1 KDIIWEILNASISD
15 HTGQLCYLSF
25 PAEHTQ
31 TNTSTRRHIN
41 AKNLHNLKLNLAEEN
56 WNAVFSSVTVDDAY
70 NSFMQLLLE
79 NIDVTCPLKKSRR
92 NHKPEMSAKYDHEAR
107 LLKQEFLDAQRKF
120 LLTNCIQDKQ
130 EASKRKKAYDLKL
143 RSLRREISASKINQA
158 VNKSKAI
165 WQTINCERNNRCDVS
180 SNSVKLQI
188 EGREVEDP
196 VEVANLFN
204 HYFATV
210 AEETIR
216 NNQNQETKK
225 QDRSSRVSSTDK
237 HNVVFPMHN
246 LKPVSQTELL
256 EVINSLKPKSS
267 TGIDG
272 ISARIVKSCR
282 QELLLPLLHV
292 IQLSLTQE
300 RQHGFVKG
308 KSTTTALIDFVESVI
323 DDIDSGNNVVGIFV
337 DMSKAFDCLSHDL
350 IISKLS
356 SLGVCGTAL
365 GWFTQYLKGRT
376 QLVELSHSRNR
387 TITTVRSEVRP
398 VSRGVPQGSVLGP
411 VLYILSTNDL
421 PDTTEPFSKAI
432 MYAYDTVLLS
442 SNSPINNVE
451 VNAYIGLSL
460 AAEYC
465 DNHDLVFNASKTKLV
480 SFSNRKSFVCCIP
493 DIDSVS
499 SVRHL
504 GVIIDEHLAWDEHI
518 EALCHKLI
526 TAIFAL
532 RRTMAVSTEEAALT
546 AYYALLESI
555 LCYGI
560 VVWGGSSAQN
570 LNRVLIMQKRA
581 VRTLTGIETTDSC
594 RPEFRRK
601 THFQGMILLGPAMAK
616 KQIRHNRVVH
626 IPTLQGDQAYRAG
639 T

>member
-1 KDIIWEILNASISD
+1 
-15 HTGQLCYLSF
+15 
-25 PAEHTQ
+25 
-31 TNTSTRRHIN
+31 
-41 AKNLHNLKLNLAEEN
+41 
-56 WNAVFSSVTVDDAY
+56 
-70 NSFMQLLLE
+70 
-79 NIDVTCPLKKSRR
+79 
-92 NHKPEMSAKYDHEAR
+92 MSAKYDHEAR

-120 LLTNCIQDKQ
+120 LLTNCMQDKQ

-165 WQTINCERNNRCDVS
+165 WQTINCERNNRCDVI

-225 QDRSSRVSSTDK
+225 QHRSSRVSNTDK
-237 HNVVFPMHN
+237 LNVVFPMHN

-267 TGIDG
+267 TGMDG

-292 IQLSLTQE
+292 IQLSLTQGNNFPSNMKTTKIPPLHKKGTRLDIGNYRPISLISTFSKILEKIVLQRLLEHLFSNQLLTE

-337 DMSKAFDCLSHDL
+337 DMIKAFDCLRHDL

-376 QLVELSHSRNR
+376 Q
-387 TITTVRSEVRP
+387 P
-398 VSRGVPQGSVLGP
+398 
-411 VLYILSTNDL
+411 
-421 PDTTEPFSKAI
+421 
-432 MYAYDTVLLS
+432 
-442 SNSPINNVE
+442 
-451 VNAYIGLSL
+451 
-460 AAEYC
+460 
-465 DNHDLVFNASKTKLV
+465 
-480 SFSNRKSFVCCIP
+480 
-493 DIDSVS
+493 
-499 SVRHL
+499 
-504 GVIIDEHLAWDEHI
+504 
-518 EALCHKLI
+518 
-526 TAIFAL
+526 
-532 RRTMAVSTEEAALT
+532 
-546 AYYALLESI
+546 
-555 LCYGI
+555 
-560 VVWGGSSAQN
+560 
-570 LNRVLIMQKRA
+570 
-581 VRTLTGIETTDSC
+581 
-594 RPEFRRK
+594 
-601 THFQGMILLGPAMAK
+601 
-616 KQIRHNRVVH
+616 
-626 IPTLQGDQAYRAG
+626 LQE
-639 T
+639 